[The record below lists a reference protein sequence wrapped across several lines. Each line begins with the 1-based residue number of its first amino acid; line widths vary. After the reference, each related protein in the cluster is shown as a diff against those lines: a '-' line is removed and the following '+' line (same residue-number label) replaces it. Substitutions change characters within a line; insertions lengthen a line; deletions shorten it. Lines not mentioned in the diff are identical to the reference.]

1 VTRVRVTW
9 GAAVAGIV
17 GLLGLGVGLAFRDT
31 TPPELWLEAPAV
43 VVAGQPFDVHVS
55 ASKPVTF
62 RLRYGGDLVEE
73 VAQELL
79 VTLVAAAGRTVLQ
92 VDAVDA
98 AGAAALVAREV
109 DGRWAP
115 RPALSAPDLVEAGD
129 PVALWVEYGAP
140 PPGVRPVAIRD
151 VQLTID
157 GVPLS
162 LRQRPEGWVALAAI
176 PIDARAG
183 ERVALL
189 RVSDEFGAS
198 HEVGHVITVEAN
210 PRPVELL
217 VIPAATLALVTPAGR
232 TEEAAAMAAALA
244 AVPPEPRW
252 AEPFVLPLEGR
263 DTSGFGDPRRYGVGG
278 NVSFHLGADIAAPT
292 GTPVQ
297 ATNDGI
303 VRLAGFYPIK
313 GGWVVLDHG
322 QGVTSHYFHL
332 SQLTVTEGDV
342 VTRGET
348 IGTVGSTGLST
359 GPHLHWEMRIDGVPT
374 DPMAWVGTRY
384 PRVVRP

>member
-1 VTRVRVTW
+1 VTRVRVAW

-17 GLLGLGVGLAFRDT
+17 GLLGVGVGLAFRDT

-43 VVAGQPFDVHVS
+43 VVAGQAFDVHVS

-73 VAQELL
+73 VAQEML
-79 VTLVAAAGRTVLQ
+79 VTLVAAPGRTVLQ
-92 VDAVDA
+92 VDAVDG

-109 DGRWAP
+109 DGRWPP
-115 RPALSAPDLVEAGD
+115 RPTLSAPDLVEAGD
-129 PVALWVEYGAP
+129 PVALWVEFGAP
-140 PPGVRPVAIRD
+140 PPGVRAVAVRE

-157 GVPLS
+157 GTPLT
-162 LRQRPEGWVALAAI
+162 LRHRPEGWVALTPI
-176 PIDARAG
+176 PIDAGAG
-183 ERVALL
+183 ERLALL
-189 RVSDEFGAS
+189 RVTDEFGAT
-198 HEVGHVITVEAN
+198 HEAAHVIAVRSN

-232 TEEAAAMAAALA
+232 AEEAEAMAAALA
-244 AVPPEPRW
+244 AVPPAPRW
-252 AEPFVLPLEGR
+252 AEPFVLPVEGR

-278 NVSFHLGADIAAPT
+278 NVSFHLGADIAAPI
-292 GTPVQ
+292 GTPVL

-322 QGVTSHYFHL
+322 QGVTSHYFH
-332 SQLTVTEGDV
+332 QAQVTVSEGAV
-342 VTRGET
+342 VTRGEP